1 MKKFLLSLLLCS
13 SATFGVSALSVDI
26 TPNAT
31 NTGETSSSY
40 IGTAKTYTVNKV
52 SYVANNFNPST
63 GQIRGNQT
71 NNAKNFSLSNT
82 VAAENIQSITF
93 TLSTGSLNTEN
104 ITFKTGETSATE
116 VGVITANENKTI
128 CTFTPATGR
137 NTDSFFSITF
147 ANKATT
153 GTVKVSKIEIV
164 YNPST
169 EKPELGAI
177 KLDGAEVTESTM
189 IVTPGQALIFSAD
202 NATSMSTQ
210 IGEDGELTT
219 VEAAS
224 INWTAPTE
232 SGTYKLIVNAYR
244 EEDKTNCVIDVTVPA
259 MAQTT
264 GLLDITPNAANTGKN
279 DTKYIE
285 TEFEYYPHSITI
297 KANNVNPSTG
307 QIRGNKTGDSNFYI
321 INATKLQSVGRVV
334 VKLNSGLSSFKP
346 DNTVFTTGETADAL
360 NNEGYYLIDNST
372 NSVIYCI
379 KADTENQHFF
389 KLALNNGATAGTC
402 TVESIVVHFN
412 PDAPEAVKPTVDG
425 SDIEACNTITL
436 EGAAKRVYFTIPDG
450 ASVWYK
456 FEADSENEIAPAAET
471 NEDGYTKYEG
481 TDGIELTE
489 AGILSHYT
497 EMFGVKSDVQTI
509 RVNGS
514 TTGIR
519 EITAEGV
526 AGGATFDLQ
535 GRKVAAPA
543 KGIYIV
549 NGKKVRF

>member
-40 IGTAKTYTVNKV
+40 IETAKTYTVNKV

-93 TLSTGSLNTEN
+93 TLSTGSLNTSN

-116 VGVITANENKTI
+116 VGVITANGNT

-137 NTDSFFSITF
+137 TTDSFFSITF

-169 EKPELGAI
+169 ENPELGAI
-177 KLDGAEVTESTM
+177 KLGGAEVTESAMTA
-189 IVTPGQALIFSAD
+189 TPGQILVFSAD

-210 IGEDGELTT
+210 IGEDGELTI
-219 VEAAS
+219 VETAS

-232 SGTYKLIVNAYR
+232 GGTYKLIVNAYR
-244 EEDKTNCVIDVTVPA
+244 GEDKTNCVIDVTVPT
-259 MAQTT
+259 MAKTT
-264 GLLDITPNAANTGKN
+264 GQLDITPNAANTGKN

-285 TEFEYYPHSITI
+285 TEFEYSPYDITI
-297 KANNVNPSTG
+297 NANNVNPSTG

-321 INATKLQSVGRVV
+321 VNATKMQSIGRIV
-334 VKLNSGLSSFKP
+334 VKISSGLTSFKP
-346 DNTVFTTGETADAL
+346 ENTVFTTGETADAL
-360 NNEGYYLIDNST
+360 NNEGYYLIDNAT
-372 NSVIYCI
+372 NSIIYCI

-402 TVESIVVHFN
+402 TVESIIVHFN
-412 PDAPEAVKPTVDG
+412 PDAPAAATTVFHG
-425 SDIEACNTITL
+425 TETGTGNTIDL
-436 EGAAKRVYFTIPDG
+436 AGDSKKIHFTTSNG
-450 ASVWYK
+450 VNVWYK
-456 FEADSENEIAPAAET
+456 FVADDDNEIQPQAET
-471 NEDGYTKYEG
+471 DEDGFTKYEG
-481 TDGIELTE
+481 TDGIELTTI
-489 AGILSHYT
+489 GNLLHYT
-497 EMFGVKSDVQTI
+497 EQFGVKSDVQTI
-509 RVNGS
+509 RVSDS
-514 TTGIR
+514 TTSIS
-519 EITAEGV
+519 EITAEGAA
-526 AGGATFDLQ
+526 AGAIYDLQ
-535 GRKVAAPA
+535 GRKVVAPA
-543 KGIYIV
+543 KGIFIV
-549 NGKKVRF
+549 NGKKVRM